1 MVGIA
6 DHLLDEVVDDE
17 DDFLADEVEDDEGEE
32 VGKKIRLILT
42 IIFAFFQKMSILK
55 LM

>member
-1 MVGIA
+1 VGGIV
-6 DHLLDEVVDDE
+6 DLLLIPDEVTSIVE
-17 DDFLADEVEDDEGEE
+17 EVEVDEVEA